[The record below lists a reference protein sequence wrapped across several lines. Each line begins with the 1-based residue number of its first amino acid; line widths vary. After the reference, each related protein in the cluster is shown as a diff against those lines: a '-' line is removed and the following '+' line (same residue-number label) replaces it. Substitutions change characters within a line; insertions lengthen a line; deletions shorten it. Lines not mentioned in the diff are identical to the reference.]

1 MERIAI
7 FFDTNKLESRFT
19 DHKCGSLCVSDI
31 KATKDFYDI
40 KKFIEDNRL
49 CSNVDLCIPEI
60 VILEY
65 KRHLLEIYTMHTKSF
80 KDTINEYQ
88 KVFGSILNVEF
99 EFAKRD
105 INEFQGHVDA
115 LLDNFIEIN
124 NCKVIEYDRSST
136 LLERIVDKAINRVAP
151 FAYAKSK
158 GKEYHDAGFKDTIIA
173 ETILKYRTDNGC
185 PCILISEDNDWGRCL
200 DLNQD
205 HIFICKDLEHLKNV
219 LSKKWGILESND
231 VRLKF
236 EDSYIQET
244 IIQETGNRYD
254 KSVSEFNITDIALN
268 DENIYVVKINCKINE
283 TSYTITCEY
292 DDSSNAVSNVVYKI
306 ENE

>member
-1 MERIAI
+1 MEHIAI

-49 CSNVDLCIPEI
+49 CSSIEICIPEI

-65 KRHLLEIYTMHTKSF
+65 KRHLLDIYTTHTKSF
-80 KDTINEYQ
+80 KDTIIEYQ
-88 KVFGSILNVEF
+88 KVFGSILKVDF
-99 EFAKRD
+99 EFVKRD
-105 INEFQGHVDA
+105 IDEFKEHIDD
-115 LLDNFIEIN
+115 LFSNFITIN

-136 LLERIVDKAINRVAP
+136 LFERVVDKAINKVAP
-151 FAYAKSK
+151 FTSARKDK
-158 GKEYHDAGFKDTIIA
+158 KEYHDAGFKDAIIA

-200 DLNQD
+200 DLNKD
-205 HIFICKDLEHLKNV
+205 HIFICKNLEHLRDV
-219 LSKKWGILESND
+219 LSKQWGIPKSND

-236 EDSYIQET
+236 EDLYIRET
-244 IIQETGNRYD
+244 IIRETGNQYD
-254 KSVSEFNITDIALN
+254 ESISDFNITGITLKDK
-268 DENIYVVKINCKINE
+268 NIYVVRINCNINE
-283 TSYTITCEY
+283 TIYKITCEY
-292 DDSSNAVSNVVYKI
+292 DYSLNEVLNVVYKI